1 VKIGASM
8 ARRPANT
15 EHNFLAFIFG
25 PKRNPKPVGL
35 RKTQLSG
42 IKGGRTKARL
52 AAFNRMSPVNQ
63 EVLKRSGMREQ
74 YLRGEVKISDAKLK
88 LREIGVR
95 LGVAKP
101 TPAMRAHI
109 PAHLIVTPLDRLV
122 ADHLKRTIRA
132 EGISKLNPQHV
143 DENVMYASENDL
155 GMALSWGYPDI
166 KYAGR
171 RGSEYEV
178 TVNGVTRNPFWYH

>member
-1 VKIGASM
+1 M
-8 ARRPANT
+8 ARRPHNS
-15 EHNFLAFIFG
+15 EHNFLAHIFG

-35 RKTQLSG
+35 RKTHLSG
-42 IKGGRTKARL
+42 VKGGRTKARL

-63 EVLKRSGMREQ
+63 EILRRSGMREE
-74 YLRGEVKISDAKLK
+74 YLRGESKLGDAKLK

-101 TPAMRAHI
+101 TAAMRANV

-122 ADHLKRTIRA
+122 AAHLKRTIRA
-132 EGISKLNPQHV
+132 EGRQLNPQHV
-143 DENVMYASENDL
+143 DENVVYASQTDL
-155 GMALSWGYPDI
+155 GMALQWDYPDF

-171 RGSEYEV
+171 KGSEYELS
-178 TVNGVTRNPFWYH
+178 VNGKTVNPFWYH